1 MAANGPL
8 RTVYIQLGDIM
19 LKIKDVL
26 QSKSS
31 AIWSIEPDDTA
42 YNAIELMAEKG
53 IGALIVMDGGVVV
66 GIFSE
71 RDYARKVILQGKSSK
86 DTPVKELMTVDLYC
100 INSDKPVEECMALM
114 TKAHIRHMPV
124 YENKRLAGIVT
135 FGDIVNAVIV
145 SQKVKIQDLETYIK
159 GCEAIDFD
167 DNL

>member
-1 MAANGPL
+1 
-8 RTVYIQLGDIM
+8 M

-31 AIWSIEPDDTA
+31 AIWSLEPDDTA
-42 YNAIELMAEKG
+42 YEAIELMAEKD
-53 IGALIVMDGGVVV
+53 IGALLVIDGETVV

-71 RDYARKVILQGKSSK
+71 RDYARKVAVKGRSSQ
-86 DTPVKELMTVDLYC
+86 DTPVKELMTTDLYC
-100 INSDKPVEECMALM
+100 INSDKNVEECMALM

-124 YENKRLAGIVT
+124 YDNKILAGIVT

-145 SQKVKIQDLETYIK
+145 DQKVKIQDLETYIK
-159 GCEAIDFD
+159 GCEAVDFD

>member
-1 MAANGPL
+1 
-8 RTVYIQLGDIM
+8 M

-42 YNAIELMAEKG
+42 YNAIELMAEKD
-53 IGALIVMDGGVVV
+53 IGALIVMDEGVVV

-71 RDYARKVILQGKSSK
+71 RDYARKVVLKDKSSK
-86 DTPVKELMTVDLYC
+86 DTPVKKLMTADLYC
-100 INSDKPVEECMALM
+100 INSDKTVEECMALM
-114 TKAHIRHMPV
+114 TKVHVRHIPV

-145 SQKVKIQDLETYIK
+145 DQKVKIQDLETYIK
-159 GCEAIDFD
+159 GCEAVDFD
-167 DNL
+167 D

>member
-1 MAANGPL
+1 
-8 RTVYIQLGDIM
+8 M

-42 YNAIELMAEKG
+42 YNAIELMAEKD
-53 IGALIVMDGGVVV
+53 IGALLVIDEGEVI

-71 RDYARKVILQGKSSK
+71 RDYVRKVILQGKSSK
-86 DTPVKELMTVDLYC
+86 DTPVKELMTADLYC
-100 INSDKPVEECMALM
+100 INSDKAVEECMALM

-124 YENKRLAGIVT
+124 YENKKLAGIVT
-135 FGDIVNAVIV
+135 FGDIVNAVII

-159 GCEAIDFD
+159 GCEAVEFD
-167 DNL
+167 D

>member
-1 MAANGPL
+1 
-8 RTVYIQLGDIM
+8 M

-42 YNAIELMAEKG
+42 YKALEIMAEKE
-53 IGALIVMDGGVVV
+53 IGALLVMDGGAVV

-71 RDYARKVILQGKSSK
+71 RDYARKVVLEGKSSK
-86 DTPVKELMTVDLYC
+86 DTPVRDLMTANLYC
-100 INSDKPVEECMALM
+100 INSDKTVEECMALM
-114 TKAHIRHMPV
+114 TKAHVRHMPV

-145 SQKVKIQDLETYIK
+145 DHKVKIQDLETYIK
-159 GCEAIDFD
+159 GCEAVDFD
-167 DNL
+167 DTL

>member
-1 MAANGPL
+1 
-8 RTVYIQLGDIM
+8 M

-42 YNAIELMAEKG
+42 YKAIELMAEKG
-53 IGALIVMDGGVVV
+53 IGALIVMDEGVAV

-71 RDYARKVILQGKSSK
+71 RDYARKVILKGKSSK
-86 DTPVKELMTVDLYC
+86 DTPVKELMTADLYC
-100 INSDKPVEECMALM
+100 INSDKLVEECMALM

-145 SQKVKIQDLETYIK
+145 DQKVKIQDLETYIK
-159 GCEAIDFD
+159 GCEAVDFD
-167 DNL
+167 DTL